1 MRKKVGIILIL
12 LMAMLHVLG
21 GGVSAEKGDKA
32 ESTNGIRYIKGRK
45 LSEEEIKEQ
54 KSFER
59 RGGSKL
65 SQQGMELNIQ
75 QSKLAEGMK
84 SETAAASQYDARSKG
99 LITPVKDQMSSN
111 WCWDF
116 ATMSAME
123 TSMIKNKVKVD
134 GNVCTNKNIDLSEAA
149 FAYYFYNRTVVNDPL
164 KLATKDRNIY
174 GSARE
179 SLYDYSGNAWMA
191 SLFATTGM
199 GIKKEAYYPFD
210 AVDEGKRP
218 DASKAY
224 SEQAAMVKNVYW
236 VPNQVGQIKEA
247 VSKYGSLIVSVN
259 ICDYNYDTA
268 ALYNTENYGTNHSVA
283 IVGWDDNYSKYNFNE
298 CPGRNG
304 AWIVKNSWSEY
315 WGDRGYFYMSYEDQT
330 MVAGCAIE
338 MQQAGTYKNNYFYD
352 GSAGLQCL
360 SVPNNAMVAAEFT
373 AKANG
378 KNREELKAVQV
389 AFQTSDVDYTVQV
402 YKNVKNSKDPCSGT
416 PALKK
421 AVKGRTTFE
430 GSYTI
435 SLNQEVVL
443 DPGERYSV
451 VITLKAVNDSEVF
464 VGIESD
470 VNYDWIRFDADNGN
484 KQSFFKTGSN
494 AGWNDART
502 YSESIGFRIK
512 ALTNNSNYKKVTFR
526 AGSKV
531 ISTQYVRQGKDA
543 KAPKAPK
550 ASKGYR
556 FDKWDRAF
564 TKVNNDL
571 TVNAVFQPITY
582 KLSFY
587 SNGGSGTMKKQSL
600 TYNKSTP
607 INGVAFKRKGYTFL
621 GWNTKSNG
629 KGTWYSN
636 KQKVKNLSATQGA
649 TIKLYARWSKNIS
662 LSTVKSYKRGKLT
675 IKWSKTDSSQTGYQ
689 VCYSRDKKFK
699 GAKKIS
705 IKGYKNLQVT
715 IKKLSRNKK
724 YYVRVRTYRSAGK
737 ATYYGA
743 YTSTKSTKTK

>member
-268 ALYNTENYGTNHSVA
+268 ALYNTEDYGTNHSVA

-338 MQQAGTYKNNYFYD
+338 MQQAGTYQNNYFYD
-352 GSAGLQCL
+352 GSAGLEYL

-373 AKANG
+373 VKANG